1 MWRPF
6 RFAAVS
12 AAAIALFL
20 AYAAP
25 ANAAVI
31 PGWYSS
37 TDLSAVVANG
47 NSDTINVGAT
57 VNVRRVWLRT
67 SWINTFS
74 FSRNDVRE
82 PQRFALIVGN
92 VATVGEGEFQTKSEK
107 LFGNTNL
114 ERRVTERFFWNV
126 GGTGER
132 DKFAG
137 LDSRLTGVVGV
148 GMLWQSTQ
156 GDGFVRAG
164 VGGTYTA
171 QSEVVD
177 DPETENEFAGLRFTL
192 DGEKRFGTEKQHAF
206 TSNLIVDE
214 NLQQTDDLR
223 ANWQTAL
230 AASISQKMQLK
241 VGVQIAFDNA
251 PALVDLPVTVVLANG
266 ARRDADA
273 ADLNNP
279 NLTTGADLF
288 VVENKLVTPAKKVD
302 ATFTVSVVINF
313 GPGGRASRPTP

>member
-6 RFAAVS
+6 RFATVS

-20 AYAAP
+20 ACAAP
-25 ANAAVI
+25 GNAAVV

-37 TDLSAVVANG
+37 TDLTAVVAHG

-57 VNVRRVWLRT
+57 VNVRRMWLRT
-67 SWINTFS
+67 SWTNTLS
-74 FSRNDVRE
+74 FSRNDVRD
-82 PQRFALIVGN
+82 PQRFAVIVGN
-92 VATVGEGEFQTKSEK
+92 TATVDNGEFSAKSEK
-107 LFGNTNL
+107 LFANSNL

-126 GGTGER
+126 GATGER

-137 LDSRLTGVVGV
+137 LNSRLTGVVGV
-148 GMLWQSTQ
+148 GMLWQSAQ
-156 GDGFVRAG
+156 GDGFVKAG
-164 VGGTYTA
+164 VAGTYTA
-171 QSEVVD
+171 QNEVID
-177 DPETENEFAGLRFTL
+177 DPETENQFAGARFTL

-206 TSNLIVDE
+206 TSNLIVDQ
-214 NLQQTDDLR
+214 NVQQTDDLR

-230 AASISQKMQLK
+230 AAAISQKMQLK
-241 VGVQIAFDNA
+241 VGVQVAFDNA
-251 PALVDLPVTVVLANG
+251 PQLVDLPVAVLLASG
-266 ARRDADA
+266 GVRDADA
-273 ADLNNP
+273 ADIARVIP
-279 NLTTGADLF
+279 TGDLR